1 MDGRA
6 ILMLGLKLPQLC
18 RAKGWRLHA
27 ESFRRLFS
35 EIEAIDRG
43 PSPSTWRTV
52 AQVPIEQVLQDESLP
67 TATAGV
73 STSKMASK
81 GLGFEAVGLNLN
93 RAF

>member
-1 MDGRA
+1 MDGRVV
-6 ILMLGLKLPQLC
+6 LMLELRLPHLC
-18 RAKGWRLHA
+18 KAKGGRLHA
-27 ESFRRLFS
+27 ESFS
-35 EIEAIDRG
+35 EAIGRE